1 MPVSIL
7 GTKTNSDI
15 NISADIYTF
24 KKKKKKSSLEF
35 DYQTLV
41 T

>member
-1 MPVSIL
+1 MPMSIL

-24 KKKKKKSSLEF
+24 KKKIKSSLEF